1 MHKFVT
7 NLQAIVTSLGLTE
20 KFNKKELTAEEN
32 AAIFDAYNKAH
43 GDGSFLTDKQSWED
57 QKKKEED
64 EIAKTLQALAGMTG
78 VSQETAQSADGLA
91 KIVSGVENIQN
102 ELKEA
107 KATINK
113 LSSQALSPDPT
124 ATVVSTPSV
133 TGPHTET
140 HAFGIAHKF
149 FSTDTR
155 YNQLLIKGRALEEE
169 ASKADCATLDQDF
182 TAYTRSLSQ
191 RYGELK
197 RLGLIPALKQGSVDY
212 SQLNADTEI
221 GTRQLTIRQ
230 DMVIARI
237 VSLPGLAGI
246 FDTVSNIQSG
256 QVITNVLFTDVS
268 QAYQAGEV
276 FKGNVTF
283 LPEKALVD
291 KAMAKVQFED
301 MTALERAYINYLNRE
316 GSDPVKWNLL
326 EWLILQLAVKLN
338 NERLSRSII
347 GRRVEPVKGKAGHA
361 NFASTGVIH
370 RLISYVKN
378 NQLLPFTDE
387 ELSDYDVANFG
398 DVVIYFAKKVVAR
411 RPADY
416 KSFPIY
422 LNANHKP
429 MFLEWYRNKFGK
441 DTDFKGGED
450 SKVPYHE
457 IPIKWVPNMGNLKFI
472 FSTPDGNIQ
481 LLQNKPGEEYDTKFE
496 RHLEEV
502 IAYSY
507 WMEGAGAGFV
517 GPKYKTRAELLAG
530 KGRDQFIFMNW
541 PAIPAAADAT
551 TVDVETAELEDLG
564 FLIKTSANTKAT
576 ALTDIKN
583 AREGVVYL
591 IECGDTAFATKISKA
606 DKFSEIASD
615 WVPTAVG
622 EYIEVYFEGGKFYE
636 VERG

>member
-1 MHKFVT
+1 MHRFIT
-7 NLQAIVTSLGLTE
+7 YLQAIVTSLGLTD
-20 KFNKKELTAEEN
+20 KFNSKELTAEDN
-32 AAIFDAYNKAH
+32 AAIADAYNKAH
-43 GDGSFLTDKQSWED
+43 GDGKFLADMTAWQEEKRQED
-57 QKKKEED
+57 AN
-64 EIAKTLQALAGMTG
+64 IANTLKALAGMTG
-78 VSQETAQSADGLA
+78 VSQETAQSADGLE
-91 KIVSGVENIQN
+91 KILSGVENLQT

-107 KATINK
+107 KATIAK
-113 LSSQALSPDPT
+113 LGSQAQPANAT
-124 ATVVSTPSV
+124 ATVVSTPAV
-133 TGPHTET
+133 MGPHTAT
-140 HAFGIAHKF
+140 HAFGIEHKF
-149 FSTDTR
+149 FSTDAR

-169 ASKADCATLDQDF
+169 ASKADCAALDQDF

-197 RLGLIPALKQGSVDY
+197 KLGLIPALKQGKVDY
-212 SQLNADTEI
+212 TQLNADTEI

-237 VSLPGLAGI
+237 ISLPGLAGI

-256 QVITNVLFTDVS
+256 QVITNVLFTEVS

-283 LPEKALVD
+283 QPEKALVD

-316 GSDPVKWNLL
+316 GSDPVKWTLL
-326 EWLILQLAVKLN
+326 EWLILQLAIKLN

-361 NFASTGVIH
+361 NFASTGVLH
-370 RLISYVKN
+370 RLLSYVKN

-398 DVVIYFAKKVVAR
+398 DVVIYFCKKVAAR
-411 RPADY
+411 RPSDY

-450 SKVPYHE
+450 NKVPYHE
-457 IPIKWVPNMGNLKFI
+457 VPIKWVPNMGNLKFI
-472 FSTPDGNIQ
+472 FATPDGNIQ

-517 GPKYKTRAELLAG
+517 GPKYKTRAEL
-530 KGRDQFIFMNW
+530 KEGRGREQYIFMNW
-541 PAIPAAADAT
+541 PAIPVAADAT
-551 TVDVETAELEDLG
+551 TVDVETADLEDLG
-564 FLIKTSANTKAT
+564 FLIKTAANTKAT
-576 ALTDIKN
+576 VLTDIKN

-591 IECGDTAFATKISKA
+591 IECGDVTNATKISKA
-606 DKFSEIASD
+606 EKFSEIASD
-615 WVPTAVG
+615 WVPTAAG
-622 EYIEVYFEGGKFYE
+622 EYIEVYYEGGKFYE